1 MLLFLIS
8 GDKSLK
14 FEEFI
19 PLYKELLEEKDTGT
33 FADFMEAFKTFDRE
47 GQGFISG
54 AELRHV
60 LTSLGKCPPT
70 TRARVLRLS
79 KELNVIIVQQNIG
92 ALHT

>member
-1 MLLFLIS
+1 MINNHRHFLS
-8 GDKSLK
+8 TGDKSLK

-19 PLYKELLEEKDTGT
+19 PLYKELLDEKDTGT

-60 LTSLGKCPPT
+60 LTSLGKSC
-70 TRARVLRLS
+70 TRSYLIHSL
-79 KELNVIIVQQNIG
+79 G
-92 ALHT
+92 